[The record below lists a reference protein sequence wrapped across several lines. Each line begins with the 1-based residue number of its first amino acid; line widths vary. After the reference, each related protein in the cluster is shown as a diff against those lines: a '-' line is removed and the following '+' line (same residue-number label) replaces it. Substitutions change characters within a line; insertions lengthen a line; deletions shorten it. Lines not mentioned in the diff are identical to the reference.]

1 MRLVK
6 GFMEILRFEKSPL
19 VAMAINCTRITKDL
33 QKVGTRVRL
42 PHLEWLVELWKD
54 WGLSLDSVP

>member
-1 MRLVK
+1 M
-6 GFMEILRFEKSPL
+6 GILRFEKSPL
-19 VAMAINCTRITKDL
+19 VAMAINCTHITKDL